1 MRRLPWLCLFVSLL
15 AMQPARAQVVVRQ
28 DENLNGD
35 RPEAWAMKRVAA
47 ASLMTSFGELP
58 ALAAG
63 QWSLALEGGS
73 IPRLSTSDRQV
84 GFYGEKIEDLNKSPV
99 FGRLHLRVG
108 LPAGWVA
115 EFGYTPPVAINGAR
129 PRNFVAAA
137 IGHRLL
143 QRGGFSLSARAFGQH
158 GDVEGDITC
167 PESLAGVTDF
177 DLNPYGCQAP
187 SDDRNSVND
196 YGVDMVAGWNSGPWH
211 WHGDA
216 GFVRTELQV
225 QVDALT
231 FDVRDRS
238 RLVADG
244 TLHYFALGVRRTAGE
259 HWSVGSEVLY
269 VPLDV
274 RRQPGGE
281 TRSEPLTS
289 LRVELRYDY

>member
-1 MRRLPWLCLFVSLL
+1 MRRLPWLCLLLSLL
-15 AMQPARAQVVVRQ
+15 AVQSAGAQVVVRQ

-47 ASLMTSFGELP
+47 VSLMTSFGELP
-58 ALAAG
+58 DLAAG
-63 QWSLALEGGS
+63 QWGLALEAGS
-73 IPRLSTSDRQV
+73 IPRLSTTERTI
-84 GFYGEKIEDLNKSPV
+84 GFNGEKIEDLNKSPV
-99 FGRLHLRVG
+99 FGRVRLRVG
-108 LPAGWVA
+108 LPAGWIA
-115 EFGYTPPVAINGAR
+115 ELGYTPPVAINGAR
-129 PRNFVAAA
+129 PRNLVAAA

-143 QRGGFSLSARAFGQH
+143 QRGGFTMSARAFGQH
-158 GDVEGDITC
+158 GDIEGDITC

-177 DLNPYGCQAP
+177 ELNPYGCQAA
-187 SDDRNSVND
+187 SDDRDTVND
-196 YGVDMVAGWNSGPWH
+196 YGVDMVAGWNAGPWH

-238 RLVADG
+238 RLVANG
-244 TLHYFALGVRRTAGE
+244 TLRYFALGVRRTVGE
-259 HWSVGSEVLY
+259 HWSVGGEVLH

-281 TRSEPLTS
+281 THSEPLTS
-289 LRVELRYDY
+289 LRLELRYDH